1 MEATNNIK
9 LNSIINIVDIVKIAT
24 TVVAVVGATTFFI
37 YKMQSL
43 PPRVDK
49 LEQDLSSTRK
59 ELTYQINTLQSQID
73 KSATKTDII
82 LEDVK
87 LIKNH
92 ILNNHIK

>member
-9 LNSIINIVDIVKIAT
+9 LNSKINIVDIVKIAT

>member
-9 LNSIINIVDIVKIAT
+9 LNSRISIVDIVKIAT

-87 LIKNH
+87 LIKNY

>member
-9 LNSIINIVDIVKIAT
+9 LNSRISIVDIVKIAT

>member
-9 LNSIINIVDIVKIAT
+9 LNSRISIVDIVKIAT

-59 ELTYQINTLQSQID
+59 ELTYQINALQSQID

-92 ILNNHIK
+92 ILNNHTK

>member
-1 MEATNNIK
+1 MEATNDIK
-9 LNSIINIVDIVKIAT
+9 LNSRISIVDIVKIAT

-49 LEQDLSSTRK
+49 LEQDLSTTRK

-92 ILNNHIK
+92 ILNNHTK